1 MCRFVEILYNFNF
14 IEVTKVKLYI
24 RRNLEATDINLKKIQ
39 NRFKNLN
46 YQKNYIY
53 LYIWLGPASS
63 QPPCFSFVNNFDI
76 VVSKRMSHL
85 LKASKFNKVL
95 YIHKKCG
102 NVKVVKV
109 EAESSKISIWK
120 SSRWYTIKILLNLS
134 LLIRSSRLSSI
145 FSTDSNKDDDD
156 DPFELRKLNNNSNKG

>member
-1 MCRFVEILYNFNF
+1 MKKKITSPGFLHQRLVDMCRFVEILYNFNF

-24 RRNLEATDINLKKIQ
+24 RRNLEATDINLKIIH

-63 QPPCFSFVNNFDI
+63 QPPCFSFNIFDI

-85 LKASKFNKVL
+85 LKASKFNKL
-95 YIHKKCG
+95 LHIHKKKLKQ
-102 NVKVVKV
+102 NQVKYRFENQAVDTR
-109 EAESSKISIWK
+109 SKFCLIF
-120 SSRWYTIKILLNLS
+120 LS
-134 LLIRSSRLSSI
+134 
-145 FSTDSNKDDDD
+145 
-156 DPFELRKLNNNSNKG
+156 